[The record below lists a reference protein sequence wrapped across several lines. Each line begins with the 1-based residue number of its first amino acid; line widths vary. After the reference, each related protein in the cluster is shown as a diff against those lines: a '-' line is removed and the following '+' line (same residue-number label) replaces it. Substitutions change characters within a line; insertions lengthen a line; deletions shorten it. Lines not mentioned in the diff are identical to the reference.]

1 MTSTD
6 RIARATERAAADA
19 AGEGRS
25 PAAPDPGPAAHVVV
39 GDPQCPLP
47 RYLEVLDRHGLL
59 GGDGCLRAGVRLIS
73 IGDHFDF
80 GGLEVWE
87 QAAQDGWHLLA
98 WLAAHPPE
106 QVVILAGNHDLARIG
121 ELAGIDPE
129 RHRAALAAAQE
140 VYADGETDSAREPGF
155 LEAFPE
161 YPTAQVCARDLACF
175 RPEQRELVLRLLRTQ
190 RMRVAEPLGYRVL
203 VLHAGVAQDHL
214 AYLGLP
220 PEAWTDTDRVAGSLN
235 RALAEAVAA
244 WDGGALDIPGLYRPG
259 AAATGEGG
267 GIFYHRPAHPDRV
280 PEDPPLDE
288 VTPETPPARRRVF
301 DATRLPIGLTQVVG
315 HVRDYRCRDLLEPW
329 AIPEIAGD
337 GPLRHLDWDG
347 TIGTYA
353 PGSPGPGSEAVA
365 RVVFTDVGLNYG
377 EPADLQ
383 ILDAVSLR
391 PYRPQ
396 A

>member
-1 MTSTD
+1 MSRHD
-6 RIARATERAAADA
+6 LVQLATERAAADA
-19 AGEGRS
+19 AGEGRPPPRPDS
-25 PAAPDPGPAAHVVV
+25 RAAAQVVV
-39 GDPQCPLP
+39 GDPQCPLD
-47 RYLEVLDRHGLL
+47 RYLEVLARHRLL
-59 GGDGCLRAGVRLIS
+59 NDDGCLRAGVRLIS

-87 QAAQDGWHLLA
+87 QAARDGWQLLA

-121 ELAGIDPE
+121 ELAGMDE
-129 RHRAALAAAQE
+129 ARHRRALAAAQE
-140 VYADGETDSAREPGF
+140 VYADGETDAAGEPGF
-155 LEAFPE
+155 LAAFPE

-190 RMRVAEPLGYRVL
+190 RMKVAEPLGYGVL
-203 VLHAGVAQDHL
+203 VLHAGIACDHL

-220 PEAWTDTDRVAGSLN
+220 PEAWSDTDRVAGTLN

-259 AAATGEGG
+259 SAAGGEGG

-288 VTPETPPARRRVF
+288 VTEETPPARRRVF
-301 DATRLPIGLTQVVG
+301 DATRLPMGLTQVVG
-315 HVRDYRCRDLLEPW
+315 HVRDYRCRDLLGPW
-329 AIPEIAGD
+329 VTPEVAGD

-347 TIGTYA
+347 TTGRYA
-353 PGSPGPGSEAVA
+353 VGSPGAGGKGLA

-377 EPADLQ
+377 ELPDFQ
-383 ILDAVSLR
+383 ILDAVTLA
-391 PYRPQ
+391 PYQ